1 MTEYFKILALSLL
14 AMGTLFIAC
23 NEDDNSVDY
32 TEYYEWR
39 DQNNQYVDL
48 CLNDIHTMGSK
59 AYFTDTIRSINEPW
73 VYRPVLYRVLR
84 PANEDSLR
92 KINRWITPLYNSTLK
107 AHYTLYDTESVMER
121 FDEYNVMADTNQ
133 RNSTEI
139 MNKIFGIGY
148 SYGMSGYE
156 VKADTLESKQI
167 EFFENFSAG
176 SVITGWGDA
185 LQNMHIG
192 DSWLICVPWYIG
204 YGQAGSGSTIDPYS
218 NLFFRLE
225 LVDITNWGA
234 PLPTDQ

>member
-1 MTEYFKILALSLL
+1 MTKHFNIIAFLLL
-14 AMGTLFIAC
+14 AMSSVFVAC
-23 NEDDNSVDY
+23 NKDDNDVDY

-39 DQNNQYVDL
+39 DLNNKYVDL
-48 CLNDIHTMGSK
+48 CLQDIRSMGSQ
-59 AYFTDTIRSINEPW
+59 AYFTDSIRSINEPW
-73 VYRPVLYRVLR
+73 AFRNVIYRVLR

-92 KINRWITPLYNSTLK
+92 KINRWITPLYTSTLK

-121 FDEYNVMADTNQ
+121 FEDYNVIADASN
-133 RNSTEI
+133 RNSAEV
-139 MNKIFGIGY
+139 MDKIFGIGY
-148 SYGMSGYE
+148 NYGMDGYE
-156 VKADTLESKQI
+156 IKADTLESKQI
-167 EFFENFSAG
+167 EFFEDFSAS

-234 PLPTDQ
+234 QLPE